1 MAALDLGLSVV
12 QEATELDKAG
22 QYRSA
27 SALYATALVHFGKAV
42 QETTNPKSVALIKS
56 KMLEYRARRDEIK
69 HLPDTDADSNN
80 SSSSSSTPTVFSS
93 PPAIDWG
100 SLQEEEARRG
110 GVTAAEL
117 EAQRVRKQQIG
128 ELDQAS
134 TLVERA
140 TQLDA
145 AKRFGEALPLYEAG
159 LERFMAAYQLAASS
173 PPLRKAIKQRMELYM
188 SRAEQLKKWLNS
200 KKTDVSAGAA
210 PHLSAAIDTVQRA
223 IELDNANDAR
233 AALPLYE
240 RAVEHFRSA
249 LQSESNA
256 NTRQSITD
264 RMITYTAR
272 IQQLEQTNKS
282 GAAVVAPIQFGLATG
297 AKYVDPTKKKGF
309 FS

>member
-1 MAALDLGLSVV
+1 MSELDLGLSVV

-42 QETTNPKSVALIKS
+42 QDTTNPKSVALIKS

-69 HLPDTDADSNN
+69 HLPDAEADGVQ
-80 SSSSSSTPTVFSS
+80 SSSAPTVFSS

-110 GVTAAEL
+110 GVSAAEL

-145 AKRFGEALPLYEAG
+145 AKRFGDALPLYEAG
-159 LERFMAAYQLAASS
+159 LERFLAAYQLAASS

-200 KKTDVSAGAA
+200 KKADVSAGAA

-223 IELDNANDAR
+223 IELDNANDTR